1 MEYTF
6 KNWNTSD
13 IYNFNIE
20 FNRIEEYNKYIESWL
35 KNYYGFSFE
44 TLVHKTNWTIEDIVD
59 INDFNRVKN
68 NINVLL
74 KQLSNSNNELPIVYI
89 DNYFFD
95 VKKANEIEN
104 RLISNLEILG
114 NSQWQYNITGLTTC
128 SNNDLKLGGVN

>member
-13 IYNFNIE
+13 TYNFNIE

-59 INDFNRVKN
+59 LNDFNRLKN

-74 KQLSNSNNELPIVYI
+74 KRLSTSNDELPIVYI

>member
-6 KNWNTSD
+6 KNWNKTD

-20 FNRIEEYNKYIESWL
+20 FNRIEEYNKYIELWL
-35 KNYYGFSFE
+35 KNYYGFAFE
-44 TLVHKTNWTIEDIVD
+44 TLVHKTDWTIEDIVD
-59 INDFNRVKN
+59 LNDFNRVKS

-74 KQLSNSNNELPIVYI
+74 EQLSISNNELPIVYI

-95 VKKANEIEN
+95 DTKANEIES
-104 RLISNLEILG
+104 RLISNLEVIG

-128 SNNDLKLGGVN
+128 GNDLKLGGVK

>member
-6 KNWNTSD
+6 KNWNKND

-20 FNRIEEYNKYIESWL
+20 FNRIEEYNKYIELWL

-44 TLVHKTNWTIEDIVD
+44 TLVHKTDWTIEDIVD
-59 INDFNRVKN
+59 LNDLNRVKR

-74 KQLSNSNNELPIVYI
+74 KQLSISNNELRIVYI

-95 VKKANEIEN
+95 EVKANQIES
-104 RLISNLEILG
+104 RLKSNLEVIG

-128 SNNDLKLGGVN
+128 SNNDLKLGGVK

>member
-6 KNWNTSD
+6 RNWNKND

-20 FNRIEEYNKYIESWL
+20 FNRIEEYNKYIELWL

-44 TLVHKTNWTIEDIVD
+44 TLVHKTDWTIEDIVD
-59 INDFNRVKN
+59 LNDFNRVKR

-74 KQLSNSNNELPIVYI
+74 EQLSISNNELPIVYI

-95 VKKANEIEN
+95 DTKANEIES
-104 RLISNLEILG
+104 RLISNLEVIG

-128 SNNDLKLGGVN
+128 SNNDLKLGGVK

>member
-44 TLVHKTNWTIEDIVD
+44 TLVHKTKWTIEDIVD
-59 INDFNRVKN
+59 INDFNRLKN